1 MKPLNVIK
9 ERKGLLF
16 RNLVLVSLL
25 SIGISL
31 LANFFSNKYNANSIL
46 LWIGVS
52 LIFIVIL
59 VYLVIFYKSKEYT
72 IKEESL
78 FITDKKGFFLP
89 INRFR
94 LSEDMHS
101 SLSSV
106 FKENNTFKE
115 KWENAFKENEIKNKE
130 EFKKMHISNNED
142 IIGFFGELV
151 EYIFLKKLSVI
162 TVDYFNTKSNEIE
175 VLTRDK
181 ISDYVL
187 QNRILEMISK
197 PFEERSAFSNNKS
210 DTKDSGTIYAMFA
223 NGVVYER
230 FELLLPKGTS
240 LSKDKKNNTL
250 IIKNRNYSICFKHGF
265 SGFSSSTPRGFEK
278 YYLNKGFDEINH
290 YSFTPKLKIK
300 LNPFFFLFFS
310 NWKNMN
316 WIDIICEEFSNY
328 FSFDKFI
335 EKIGYEYALTNIIIN
350 ENCKKSER
358 NNDATNQ
365 VQRKLIDYRKNDEI
379 THGKSAP
386 AFDNHEQQIIEL
398 LAKNSSI
405 EEGELGKSLGISL
418 VYLRK
423 MLNSLQE
430 KRVISCRMIGGKK
443 YWIML
448 DRNDHRK
455 TYGQIW
461 NEKCD

>member
-9 ERKGLLF
+9 ERKDQLF

-31 LANFFSNKYNANSIL
+31 LANFFSNKYNVNNIL
-46 LWIGVS
+46 FWIGIS
-52 LIFIVIL
+52 LVFIVVL
-59 VYLVIFYKSKEYT
+59 FYLVFFYKSKEYS

-78 FITDKKGFFLP
+78 FITDKKGIFLP

-94 LSEDMHS
+94 LSEDMHN

-115 KWENAFKENEIKNKE
+115 KWVNAFREKEIKNNE
-130 EFKKMHISNNED
+130 EFKKMHVSNNKD
-142 IIGFFGELV
+142 VIGFVGELI

-162 TVDYFNTKSNEIE
+162 TVDYFNTKSDEIE
-175 VLTRDK
+175 VLTRNR

-197 PFEERSAFSNNKS
+197 PFEERSAFSNNQSNIKEGETIWAMSS
-210 DTKDSGTIYAMFA
+210 DGVMF
-223 NGVVYER
+223 EK
-230 FELLLPKGTS
+230 FELRLPKGTT
-240 LSKDKKNNTL
+240 LTKDKKNNTL
-250 IIKNRNYSICFKHGF
+250 VIKNRNYSIYFKHGF
-265 SGFSSSTPRGFEK
+265 GGFSTSTPRGFEK

-310 NWKNMN
+310 KWKNMN

-350 ENCKKSER
+350 ENCKNSER

-448 DRNDHRK
+448 DRNNHRK
-455 TYGQIW
+455 TYGQIL

>member
-1 MKPLNVIK
+1 MKPLNAIK

-72 IKEESL
+72 IKEKSL
-78 FITDKKGFFLP
+78 FITDKKGDFLP

-94 LSEDMHS
+94 LSEDMLS

-115 KWENAFKENEIKNKE
+115 KWENAFKEKEIKNEE
-130 EFKKMHISNNED
+130 EFKKMHISNNKD

-187 QNRILEMISK
+187 KNRILEMISK
-197 PFEERSAFSNNKS
+197 PFEERSAFSNDQSNNRA
-210 DTKDSGTIYAMFA
+210 GETIWAMSS
-223 NGVVYER
+223 NGVVFEK
-230 FELLLPKGTS
+230 FELRLPKGTT
-240 LSKDKKNNTL
+240 LTKDKKNDTL
-250 IIKNRNYSICFKHGF
+250 VIKNKNYSIYFKHGF
-265 SGFSSSTPRGFEK
+265 GGFSTSTPRGFEK
-278 YYLNKGFDEINH
+278 YYLNKEFNEIKH

-328 FSFDKFI
+328 FSFSKFL
-335 EKIGYEYALTNIIIN
+335 EKIGYEYALTNIIID
-350 ENCKKSER
+350 ENCRKREQ
-358 NNDATNQ
+358 NDDVTNQ
-365 VQRKLIDYRKNDEI
+365 VQRKLIDYRKTAEI
-379 THGKSAP
+379 THGESAP
-386 AFDNHEQQIIEL
+386 AFNNYEQQIIEL
-398 LAKNSSI
+398 FAKSSSI
-405 EEGELGKSLGISL
+405 EESELGKSLGISP

-448 DRNDHRK
+448 DRNNR
-455 TYGQIW
+455 
-461 NEKCD
+461 

>member
-78 FITDKKGFFLP
+78 FITDKKGIFLP

-175 VLTRDK
+175 VLTRNR

-197 PFEERSAFSNNKS
+197 PFEERSAFSNNQSNIKEGETIWAMSS
-210 DTKDSGTIYAMFA
+210 DGVMF
-223 NGVVYER
+223 EK
-230 FELLLPKGTS
+230 FELRLPKGTT
-240 LSKDKKNNTL
+240 LTKDKRNNTL
-250 IIKNRNYSICFKHGF
+250 VIKNRNYSIYFKHGF
-265 SGFSSSTPRGFEK
+265 GGFSTSTPRGFEK
-278 YYLNKGFDEINH
+278 YYLNKDFDEINH
-290 YSFTPKLKIK
+290 YSFSPELKIK
-300 LNPFFFLFFS
+300 LNPFFFLFSS

-316 WIDIICEEFSNY
+316 WIDIICEEFSSY
-328 FSFDKFI
+328 FSFNNFI
-335 EKIGYEYALTNIIIN
+335 EKIGFEYALTNIMIQENNKKN
-350 ENCKKSER
+350 EQNEDLSNQDKK
-358 NNDATNQ
+358 
-365 VQRKLIDYRKNDEI
+365 KLIDCRKNTEM
-379 THGKSAP
+379 TLRENVN
-386 AFDNHEQQIIEL
+386 AFENYEKKIIEL
-398 LAKNSSI
+398 IAKKSSI
-405 EEGELGKSLGISL
+405 EERELEKSLGISL
-418 VYLRK
+418 VHLRK
-423 MLNSLQE
+423 MLDSLQN
-430 KRVISCRMIGGKK
+430 KNVVSSRMIGGRKF
-443 YWIML
+443 WIML
-448 DRNDHRK
+448 DRNYPRK
-455 TYGQIW
+455 PHSQIW
-461 NEKCD
+461 NEMCD